1 MLISELGSS
10 QSMAQ
15 QAEANEKLEPQNA
28 PMPELQSAAD
38 AGSRK
43 PEAFWTAHPKTDEV
57 QTQKQ
62 RRDATMIR
70 YEIIHVRR
78 GSRRDREG
86 SRRIINQPARVDL
99 PYCISHFTCI
109 VTTFDLL

>member
-28 PMPELQSAAD
+28 PMPELQSAD

-43 PEAFWTAHPKTDEV
+43 PEAGSVLDRTSKDGRSTDTETAT
-57 QTQKQ
+57 
-62 RRDATMIR
+62 RRDDTRQQAGVIAR
-70 YEIIHVRR
+70 GAGGSSPNNQHV
-78 GSRRDREG
+78 
-86 SRRIINQPARVDL
+86 
-99 PYCISHFTCI
+99 
-109 VTTFDLL
+109 

>member
-28 PMPELQSAAD
+28 PMPELQSAD

-43 PEAFWTAHPKTDEV
+43 PEAGSVLDRTAKDGRSTDTE
-57 QTQKQ
+57 TAT
-62 RRDATMIR
+62 RRDDDTIR
-70 YEIIHVRR
+70 
-78 GSRRDREG
+78 D
-86 SRRIINQPARVDL
+86 N
-99 PYCISHFTCI
+99 TC
-109 VTTFDLL
+109 TTRQQA

>member
-28 PMPELQSAAD
+28 PMPELQSAD

-86 SRRIINQPARVDL
+86 SRRIINQPVRV
-99 PYCISHFTCI
+99 PYCISHCDNI
-109 VTTFDLL
+109 